1 MLLSL
6 KNSMP
11 ISVWYMILSA
21 LGFALMAACVK
32 QVSTYGIPV
41 LEIVAARAIVSAFI
55 SYVDIKRKKISLWGN
70 NKPLLIARG
79 TVGAIALIFVYYA
92 VTTLPLAEATVLQ
105 YLHPVF
111 TAVLA
116 VIFLKEKEATVLQ
129 YLHPVFT
136 AVLAVIFLKEKVQRS
151 TLLCIVVSLL
161 GLGVMVSPNIQF
173 SGAELSN
180 MPYSWLSIGAAVLG
194 AFGSAVAYVLVKK
207 LTKTE
212 DSSVII
218 FYFPFVSLPIAI
230 ALLGSDFVMP
240 SLPALGLLI
249 LVGIFTQIGQVGL
262 TKALHSADANKA
274 TAYAYV
280 QVVFSILIGWLWF
293 SEIPLITT
301 LIGGAL
307 VISGALINVLWKK

>member
-1 MLLSL
+1 
-6 KNSMP
+6 
-11 ISVWYMILSA
+11 MILSA

-116 VIFLKEKEATVLQ
+116 VIFLKEK
-129 YLHPVFT
+129 
-136 AVLAVIFLKEKVQRS
+136 VQRS

-194 AFGSAVAYVLVKK
+194 AFGSAVAYVLVKM